1 MSTAAETITLVS
13 QELES
18 QSLNAIV
25 AGFSFAAALSWM
37 DLVRWLVNQ
46 VVKVNKNGGRTTPS
60 RRCSPLCCP
69 SWSTSASLVCRLV
82 SKSQRNQSTR
92 SLVKIVSWIPK
103 ASRLRPILSKRW
115 IQKHPISAHPQI
127 RVCTQVAGVNNP
139 VLF

>member
-46 VVKVNKNGGRTTPS
+46 VVKVNKNGGMNYTLTALFTTLLSIVVYLAVS
-60 RRCSPLCCP
+60 RL
-69 SWSTSASLVCRLV
+69 
-82 SKSQRNQSTR
+82 STR
-92 SLVKIVSWIPK
+92 V
-103 ASRLRPILSKRW
+103 
-115 IQKHPISAHPQI
+115 QKPAQPLYAVT
-127 RVCTQVAGVNNP
+127 R
-139 VLF
+139 